1 VFLYIQRNK
10 FLLSGCRYK
19 PVTAPG
25 VAANQKFV
33 SRLQFLSF
41 YTLWA
46 DTCLMD
52 IILHCHITAIE
63 KTDFIAIKKK
73 TDISSA
79 VPTAFSE
86 QLPRS
91 AMADYVDHSIMWS

>member
-46 DTCLMD
+46 INGRDDRTNFVGTMKWATIRPKLAE
-52 IILHCHITAIE
+52 LA
-63 KTDFIAIKKK
+63 KTIKSKFKK
-73 TDISSA
+73 G
-79 VPTAFSE
+79 
-86 QLPRS
+86 
-91 AMADYVDHSIMWS
+91 